1 MKRAKKIRIEAANR
15 KNDKKQSRLKKVGL
29 AANAIGGAFALAGQP
44 VAGALVY
51 GAMGAAVMKDSAK
64 SENEKNETVK
74 RIKRH
79 AALDRIR
86 ALRNAAEKGQ
96 QSRAKANPS
105 TAKDLK
111 DAPGL
116 VKAHTRVSVR
126 GRKYVVKE
134 HQRRPRG

>member
-1 MKRAKKIRIEAANR
+1 MKRAKRVRIEAANR

-86 ALRNAAEKGQ
+86 DLRRAAEKGQ
-96 QSRAKANPS
+96 KARAKANPS

-116 VKAHTRVSVR
+116 VKAHQRTSVR
-126 GRKYVVKE
+126 GRKYWVKDYK
-134 HQRRPRG
+134 RKG